1 MKTNQLWLKR
11 MLKLGFVLMTGVT
24 MSAYAGLF
32 GHTKG
37 WKEEVQLHDGRVLV
51 VERHFNLG
59 AYPTPD
65 AHERALRDQTITFVL
80 PDSNK
85 KISWKTEFNN
95 NVPEPNSLSPLLL
108 DVVGG
113 VPYLATSPAGCIAYN
128 KWGRPNPPYVLFKYA
143 DGAWQR
149 ISLQEFPVEF
159 VRANLMPTPATSLLK
174 PFYTVAAAKAE
185 RESGNISAYARTI
198 LREAV
203 KGEMGCSEMIRTND
217 GGWEGLGFFRLQPTY
232 EACLKYCERKG
243 VSEKNC
249 PCNRLFK
256 GEGK

>member
-1 MKTNQLWLKR
+1 MRNGLQRILATTTLTLT
-11 MLKLGFVLMTGVT
+11 LGVT
-24 MSAYAGLF
+24 MDADAGLW

-37 WKEEVQLHDGRVLV
+37 WKEEVVLHDGRVLV

-59 AYPTPD
+59 GYPTPD
-65 AHERALRDQTITFVL
+65 AHERALIDQTITFML

-85 KISWKTEFNN
+85 KISWKTEYKND
-95 NVPEPNSLSPLLL
+95 VPEPNSLSPLLL

-149 ISLQEFPVEF
+149 ISLQEFPAELT
-159 VRANLMPTPATSLLK
+159 RANLMPTPATSLLK
-174 PFYTVAAAKAE
+174 PYYTVAAAKTE
-185 RESGNISAYARTI
+185 RESGNMSAYAKTI

-203 KGEMGCSEMIRTND
+203 KDGGDSGCPDLIRTGN
-217 GGWEGLGFFRLQPTY
+217 GWKSIDWFSNQPSL
-232 EACLKYCERKG
+232 EACLKFCSKEG
-243 VSEKNC
+243 VSLKSC
-249 PCNRLFK
+249 PCSSIFR
-256 GEGK
+256 GK